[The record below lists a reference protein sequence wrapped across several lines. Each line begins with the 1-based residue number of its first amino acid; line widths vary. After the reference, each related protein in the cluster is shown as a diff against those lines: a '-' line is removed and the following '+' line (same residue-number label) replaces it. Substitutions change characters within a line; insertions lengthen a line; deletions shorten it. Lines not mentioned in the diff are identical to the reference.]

1 MKQLALV
8 VVVRGLN
15 AEAGFTVCA
24 DNGVENM
31 SEFLTAENTDVILTW
46 YLTSTQKR
54 DSQEENIMG
63 KSNTKK

>member
-31 SEFLTAENTDVILTW
+31 SEFLTAENTDVILT
-46 YLTSTQKR
+46 
-54 DSQEENIMG
+54 
-63 KSNTKK
+63 